1 MFFIIFLFE
10 GVDVCMNIYLKVVKM
25 IIKNKDLVQVD
36 ILSIRGNNIRYYIL
50 LDSLLLDILLI
61 DDILKVKQKKGRES
75 GKCILNFD
83 WSK

>member
-61 DDILKVKQKKGRES
+61 DDILKVKQKKGREG
-75 GKCILNFD
+75 GKCILNLD